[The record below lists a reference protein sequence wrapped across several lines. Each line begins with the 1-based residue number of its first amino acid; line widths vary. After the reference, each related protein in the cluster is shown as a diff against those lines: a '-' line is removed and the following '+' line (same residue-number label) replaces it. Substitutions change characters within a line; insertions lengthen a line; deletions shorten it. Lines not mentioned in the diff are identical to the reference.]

1 MILYFI
7 ALLFNRFTYCKI
19 IVIIIII
26 IIIIARDSIP
36 PYSRSISL
44 SYCIFRGICS
54 ISLNSTYSEQQV
66 QAAKAS
72 STAAVL

>member
-26 IIIIARDSIP
+26 IIIARDSIP
-36 PYSRSISL
+36 PYSRSI

>member
-36 PYSRSISL
+36 PYSRSIS
-44 SYCIFRGICS
+44 YCIFRGICS